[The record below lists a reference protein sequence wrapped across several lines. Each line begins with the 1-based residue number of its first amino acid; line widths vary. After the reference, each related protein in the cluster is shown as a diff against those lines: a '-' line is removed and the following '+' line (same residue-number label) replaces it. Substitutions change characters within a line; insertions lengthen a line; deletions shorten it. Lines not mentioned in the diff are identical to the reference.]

1 MDAQDYSRWSCCMAK
16 IIVNFSLRIPGLK
29 QEIPYPGS
37 FSLFEVTAQ
46 PNPREQPGDLSE
58 DYRELGCKLNKAC
71 RIRKR
76 GLPV

>member
-1 MDAQDYSRWSCCMAK
+1 MAK

-46 PNPREQPGDLSE
+46 RNPREQPGDLSE
-58 DYRELGCKLNKAC
+58 DCREFGMHAQQSLPDSKAGFNC
-71 RIRKR
+71 VT
-76 GLPV
+76 GTL